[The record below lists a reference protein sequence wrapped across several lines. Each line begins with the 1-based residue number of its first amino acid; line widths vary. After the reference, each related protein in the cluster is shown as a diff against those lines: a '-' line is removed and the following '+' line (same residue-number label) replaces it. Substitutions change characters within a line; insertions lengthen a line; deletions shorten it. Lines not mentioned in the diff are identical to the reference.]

1 MEALNELI
9 DKRISEFLKKSNCI
23 TSLPCRV
30 IEDLQN
36 GYYTVEVLSNGTKY
50 IVPNF
55 SGSAINVGEN
65 VQLYYKGAIVT
76 NQSAY
81 IGAVNYKDSGASPI
95 VVNGL
100 NTLGE
105 IIRDNTRITII
116 KFKATQSVNLLIVF
130 NANVFGTIEGD
141 CSLDIYIDESK
152 ISHVPRETILQDKYN
167 LVCFTLPLFCESGEH
182 ELKILANGTG
192 NYINICSYIY
202 GFYIEE
208 LPIFDPTSDEDYV
221 YETIDNKS
229 NSIFYKGET
238 ITPSVPTLMGGKDTT
253 IIRATTFNTSN
264 VLGVYIPEG
273 ITEIE

>member
-1 MEALNELI
+1 M
-9 DKRISEFLKKSNCI
+9 
-23 TSLPCRV
+23 
-30 IEDLQN
+30 
-36 GYYTVEVLSNGTKY
+36 
-50 IVPNF
+50 
-55 SGSAINVGEN
+55 
-65 VQLYYKGAIVT
+65 
-76 NQSAY
+76 
-81 IGAVNYKDSGASPI
+81 
-95 VVNGL
+95 
-100 NTLGE
+100 
-105 IIRDNTRITII
+105 
-116 KFKATQSVNLLIVF
+116 
-130 NANVFGTIEGD
+130 
-141 CSLDIYIDESK
+141 DIYIDESK

-167 LVCFTLPLFCESGEH
+167 LVCFTLPFFCESGEH

-221 YETIDNKS
+221 YEIIDNKS